1 METNRQLV
9 VMEMM
14 HTEIATLESDLLS
27 AKIDFANSSLD
38 DGDWQC
44 KYERKMT
51 CKMLE
56 AQIAILRKIIKEIPL
71 ISAGKM
77 ALMSA

>member
-1 METNRQLV
+1 MPTNLKKFGYG
-9 VMEMM
+9 M
-14 HTEIATLESDLLS
+14 TFL
-27 AKIDFANSSLD
+27 FAINLAVNSSLD
-38 DGDWQC
+38 ENDWQC